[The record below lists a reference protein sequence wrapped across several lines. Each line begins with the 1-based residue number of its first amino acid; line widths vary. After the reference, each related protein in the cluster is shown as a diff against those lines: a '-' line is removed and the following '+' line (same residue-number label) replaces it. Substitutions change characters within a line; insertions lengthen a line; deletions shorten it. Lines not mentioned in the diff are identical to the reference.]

1 MLIECKLKKKFKISY
16 FAVYCADIR
25 GIYGFFLVLIAN
37 FAKCYDAWMILI
49 QEFLKRAGGHE
60 SLVVIILAFFTTLYT
75 FHLLPHLLCTK
86 WLLGRPGNFE
96 RKKNCLLFSDWYM
109 NSLSFLFLYR
119 YNFPSL
125 RMNESFLCA
134 IFSLFSISIFSLKLL
149 IWHFFEQGRSYRISG
164 NFRYYLILLF
174 LQSL

>member
-16 FAVYCADIR
+16 FAAYCADIR
-25 GIYGFFLVLIAN
+25 GIYGGFLVLIAN

-60 SLVVIILAFFTTLYT
+60 SLVVIILAFCTTLYT

-96 RKKNCLLFSDWYM
+96 RKKNCLLFSDTWIHSLFYFWIDITFQVFVWM
-109 NSLSFLFLYR
+109 NHFCVPYFLYSQSPFSPL
-119 YNFPSL
+119 NC
-125 RMNESFLCA
+125 SFD
-134 IFSLFSISIFSLKLL
+134 IFLNKVGLTVYPEIFV
-149 IWHFFEQGRSYRISG
+149 II
-164 NFRYYLILLF
+164 
-174 LQSL
+174 

>member
-1 MLIECKLKKKFKISY
+1 MLIECKLKKKIQ
-16 FAVYCADIR
+16 DIIFCCILCWYKR
-25 GIYGFFLVLIAN
+25 NLWVFLVLIAN

-60 SLVVIILAFFTTLYT
+60 SLVVIILAFCTTLYT

-149 IWHFFEQGRSYRISG
+149 IWHFLNKVGLTVYPLLSNFAFFAISL
-164 NFRYYLILLF
+164 NRK
-174 LQSL
+174 

>member
-25 GIYGFFLVLIAN
+25 GIYGGFLVLIAN

-60 SLVVIILAFFTTLYT
+60 SLVVIILAFCTTLYT

-119 YNFPSL
+119 YNFEFQVFIW
-125 RMNESFLCA
+125 MNHFCVPYFLYSQSPFSALNCSFH
-134 IFSLFSISIFSLKLL
+134 IFFNKVGLTVYLEIFV
-149 IWHFFEQGRSYRISG
+149 II
-164 NFRYYLILLF
+164 
-174 LQSL
+174 

>member
-1 MLIECKLKKKFKISY
+1 M
-16 FAVYCADIR
+16 
-25 GIYGFFLVLIAN
+25 GFFWCWLLI
-37 FAKCYDAWMILI
+37 FFKCCDAWMILI

-60 SLVVIILAFFTTLYT
+60 SLVVIILAFCTTLYT
-75 FHLLPHLLCTK
+75 FHLLPHLLSTK
-86 WLLGRPGNFE
+86 WLLGRSGNFE

-119 YNFPSL
+119 YNFPSIH
-125 RMNESFLCA
+125 MNESFLCA

>member
-1 MLIECKLKKKFKISY
+1 M
-16 FAVYCADIR
+16 
-25 GIYGFFLVLIAN
+25 GLVLIAN
-37 FAKCYDAWMILI
+37 FAMYYDAWMILI

-60 SLVVIILAFFTTLYT
+60 SLVVIIHFSQPFTHSICYHI
-75 FHLLPHLLCTK
+75 FLCTK

-96 RKKNCLLFSDWYM
+96 RKRNCLLFSDWYM

-149 IWHFFEQGRSYRISG
+149 IWHFLNKVGLTVYPLLSNFAFFAISL
-164 NFRYYLILLF
+164 NRK
-174 LQSL
+174 